1 MKIHFY
7 LNDKEQTHITSMW
20 DMQTDPFKIGDLILL
35 NVDNLRTSDIKE
47 ISTDRLLDIV
57 VQEKKDKNEKL
68 KSLFLGK
75 TIKIV
80 SEKKYMRFKSIGET
94 YLTIEYYCK
103 IVK

>member
-1 MKIHFY
+1 
-7 LNDKEQTHITSMW
+7 MW